1 MTLATTDI
9 NTPIN
14 ASGVIDLDPAFGLV
28 SGRLALVQALA
39 RRVTTERGTLA
50 WIGDDP
56 EYGDDVRA
64 FLGDDV
70 EPRQSFVVSSRVERE
85 LLRDE
90 RVRGARVAASI
101 ASGRLTISAQVSD
114 ADGPFR
120 FTLAVTAVSVE
131 TLKVF

>member
-1 MTLATTDI
+1 MTVATIDI
-9 NTPIN
+9 NTPIG
-14 ASGVIDLDPAFGLV
+14 ADGVIDLDPAFGLV
-28 SGRLALVQALA
+28 SERLALVQALA

-70 EPRQSFVVSSRVERE
+70 EARQSFVVASRVERE

-114 ADGPFR
+114 ASGPFR

>member
-1 MTLATTDI
+1 MTIDI
-9 NTPIN
+9 NTPVG
-14 ASGVIDLDPAFGLV
+14 ADGVIDLDPVFGLV
-28 SGRLALVQALA
+28 SGRTALVQALA
-39 RRVTTERGTLA
+39 RRITTERGTLA

-64 FLGDDV
+64 SLGDDI
-70 EPRQSFVVSSRVERE
+70 ETRQSFVVATRVERE

-101 ASGRLTISAQVSD
+101 ASGRLVINAQVSD
-114 ADGPFR
+114 AAGPFR

>member
-1 MTLATTDI
+1 MSTIDI
-9 NTPIN
+9 NTPVG
-14 ASGVIDLDPAFGLV
+14 ADGVIDLDPAFALV
-28 SGRLALVQALA
+28 SERLALVQALA
-39 RRVTTERGTLA
+39 RRITTERGTLA

-56 EYGDDVRA
+56 EYGEDARA
-64 FLGDDV
+64 FLGEDV
-70 EPRQSFVVSSRVERE
+70 DARQSFVVSSRVERE

-90 RVRGARVAASI
+90 RVRGARATATI

-114 ADGPFR
+114 AAGPFR